1 MHHKELINK
10 LVRELSYRVGIP
22 NLKDKTHQSI
32 MSEILS
38 EWDEFDAKQII
49 FEFLT
54 EEPRKFKNPIL
65 NRIVKYKDKNGKDKE
80 GIVGNLIT
88 TKKDSPGRIAA
99 EKMLP
104 DEGTPE
110 RDAANQEVGSQG
122 TQKKIDSPKGNS
134 TDTTDDTQTTQ
145 GSAVKPGSDFAK
157 NAEELKA
164 RVDKKNKGDDIS
176 TSNLENSPVSRSEV
190 IDRGGDSEVKNQ
202 AFKYGFK
209 EIVDKNGNVI
219 FKPAPGNAGSLLNEV
234 VSGEVAQMLEEDP
247 NLSDEQLIKVLK
259 ERFGDMPLFTKTTK
273 SKIGN
278 ISGTLATGVSAKEI
292 PEGEDKGLYSKLLL
306 ATRSGRRKH
315 TKCVESAQKRGF
327 KNSKIENYYGH
338 SSSFDAMV
346 NDIKDK
352 QVIGPNGE
360 EISQEEAEQLIRS
373 GGGGDNPSDTASLV
387 FDKDSNKVILLFHSD
402 KDSTSAI
409 VAQSSLKAEAKANE
423 ENIDKLVSD
432 GKLTK
437 EQGDKVKKDQE
448 ELVEK
453 NKEIESELKEVGVA
467 PAKFF
472 LENIDINDAV
482 KSVKNNTNAD
492 GSEDG
497 NATLSKFGGID
508 HGKSA
513 GVKSKDGVVTK
524 NVSKYLPDGVS
535 PKDATD
541 AEALTAFFKFMA
553 DDNKEVEP
561 TEDQVTLMERLNSR
575 FIERG
580 APDIFSKLED
590 IRNRTLQLQRD
601 FITEQDNQTV
611 KVNGKDVGV
620 GTFLEGSTVF
630 KQFHLEAVN
639 PNSQTGVHKFPGM
652 FETNHGGLAVDGET
666 LKGCLGGNVQSKDDF
681 ISRFEVGALE
691 EQVGVSGSQKGKTTG
706 GKRMVYAIT
715 IDDKGNEKI
724 IEVGQKVMRTKTG
737 KTGKLQTVYQWSDD
751 MKDCFDSK

>member
-1 MHHKELINK
+1 MDYKQIIDK
-10 LVRELSYRVGIP
+10 LVRELSYRVGVP
-22 NLKDKTHQSI
+22 NIKNKEHQSI

-38 EWDEFDAKQII
+38 EWGEYDVKERI

-54 EEPRKFKNPIL
+54 EEPRKFTNPIL
-65 NRIVKYKDKNGKDKE
+65 NRTVKYKDKNGNEIE
-80 GIVGNLIT
+80 GIIGNLLT
-88 TKKDSPGRIAA
+88 SPKDSPGRIAA

-104 DEGTPE
+104 ADGTDE
-110 RDAANQEVGSQG
+110 RDAINKEVGSQG
-122 TQKKIDSPKGNS
+122 TQKKIDSPKGDS
-134 TDTTDDTQTTQ
+134 TNTTDDTKTTQ
-145 GSAVKPGSDFAK
+145 GSALKSKSYQKRVKKEKKIQDKLDNEKSEEESTTSD
-157 NAEELKA
+157 
-164 RVDKKNKGDDIS
+164 
-176 TSNLENSPVSRSEV
+176 LENSPVSRSQT
-190 IDRGGDSEVKNQ
+190 IDRGGDSKVKNL

-209 EIVDKNGNVI
+209 EIVDKDGNVI

-259 ERFGDMPLFTKTTK
+259 DRFGNMPLFNSTNKN
-273 SKIGN
+273 GN
-278 ISGTLATGVSAKEI
+278 TGSGLATGVKASEI
-292 PEGEDKGLYSKLLL
+292 PEGENRGLHSKLLL
-306 ATRSGRRKH
+306 AVRSGRRKH

-409 VAQSSLKAEAKANE
+409 VAQSSLKAEAEANE

-448 ELVEK
+448 ELVRK
-453 NKEIESELKEVGVA
+453 NNEIESELKEVGVA

-492 GSEDG
+492 GSKDK
-497 NATLSKFGGID
+497 NSTLSKFGGPD

-513 GVKSKDGVVTK
+513 GVKNAKGVVNK
-524 NVSKYLPDGVS
+524 SIVKYLPDGVS
-535 PKDATD
+535 PTDATD

-580 APDIFSKLED
+580 APDIFSQLED

-601 FITEQDNQTV
+601 FIDKQDNQTV

-666 LKGCLGGNVQSKDDF
+666 VKGCLGGNVQSKDDF

-715 IDDKGNEKI
+715 TDGRK

-751 MKDCFDSK
+751 MKKCFASK

>member
-1 MHHKELINK
+1 MHHTKLIHK
-10 LVRELSYRVGIP
+10 LIIELSYRVGVP
-22 NLKDKTHQSI
+22 NVYDKEHQSI

-38 EWDEFDAKQII
+38 EWGELDAKQKI
-49 FEFLT
+49 FEFLNEAEPEKST
-54 EEPRKFKNPIL
+54 EDEKYTNTGGSGYVKAQDYNKWKSDPKGYEGQKFTKTPSG
-65 NRIVKYKDKNGKDKE
+65 KYIPKTDDGGDGEDKE
-80 GIVGNLIT
+80 
-88 TKKDSPGRIAA
+88 
-99 EKMLP
+99 EKEL
-104 DEGTPE
+104 
-110 RDAANQEVGSQG
+110 
-122 TQKKIDSPKGNS
+122 
-134 TDTTDDTQTTQ
+134 
-145 GSAVKPGSDFAK
+145 GSAVKAGSDYAK
-157 NAEELKA
+157 DQAELKK
-164 RVDKKNKGDDIS
+164 RVAAAEDGGNVDDKDEKGD
-176 TSNLENSPVSRSEV
+176 LKNSPVSRSEV

-202 AFKYGFK
+202 AFEYGFK

-247 NLSDEQLIKVLK
+247 NLSDEQVIKVLK
-259 ERFGDMPLFTKTTK
+259 ERFGNTTLFSSTKK
-273 SKIGN
+273 PGN
-278 ISGTLATGVSAKEI
+278 SGNTLATGVKASEI
-292 PEGEDKGLYSKLLL
+292 PEGENKGLYSKLLL
-306 ATRSGRRKH
+306 AARSGRRKH

-327 KNSKIENYYGH
+327 KNPKIENYYGH

-387 FDKDSNKVILLFHSD
+387 FDKDSNKAILLFHSD

-437 EQGDKVKKDQE
+437 EQGDKLKKDQQ
-448 ELVEK
+448 ELVRK

-497 NATLSKFGGID
+497 NATLSKFGGLD
-508 HGKSA
+508 YGKSG
-513 GVKSKDGVVTK
+513 GVRSKDDTVTK
-524 NVSKYLPDGVS
+524 TVAKYLPDGVS

-541 AEALTAFFKFMA
+541 AQALTSFFKFMA
-553 DDNKEVEP
+553 DDKKEVEP

-590 IRNRTLQLQRD
+590 IRNRTLQVQRD

-611 KVNGKDVGV
+611 KVGGKDVGL
-620 GTFLEGSTVF
+620 GTYLEGSTVF

-639 PNSQTGVHKFPGM
+639 PNSQTGVHKYPGM

-666 LKGCLGGNVQSKDDF
+666 LKGCLGGNVESKNDF
-681 ISRFEVGALE
+681 IESFEVGPLE
-691 EQVGVSGSQKGKTTG
+691 EQVGNRGSQKGKTTG
-706 GKRMVYAIT
+706 GKRMVFAIT
-715 IDDKGNEKI
+715 TDRRK

-751 MKDCFDSK
+751 MKDCFESKG

>member
-1 MHHKELINK
+1 MHHTELIDK
-10 LVRELSYRVGIP
+10 LLRELSYKVGVP
-22 NLKDKTHQSI
+22 NIYDREHQYI

-38 EWDEFDAKQII
+38 DWGEYDAKEKI

-54 EEPRKFKNPIL
+54 EKDEKTPEDEKYFNTGGKGYIRMADKAKYDAQGKDFDGDTFSKDGPGSYTKIEKDASTNPDDTKSDDAVNKTMGKKSQYGKDQQAMV
-65 NRIVKYKDKNGKDKE
+65 NRVKDRKDKE
-80 GIVGNLIT
+80 NQSG
-88 TKKDSPGRIAA
+88 DES
-99 EKMLP
+99 EK
-104 DEGTPE
+104 GT
-110 RDAANQEVGSQG
+110 
-122 TQKKIDSPKGNS
+122 
-134 TDTTDDTQTTQ
+134 
-145 GSAVKPGSDFAK
+145 SD
-157 NAEELKA
+157 LK
-164 RVDKKNKGDDIS
+164 
-176 TSNLENSPVSRSEV
+176 NSPVSRSQT

-247 NLSDEQLIKVLK
+247 NLSDEQVIKVLK
-259 ERFGDMPLFTKTTK
+259 ERFGNTPLFN
-273 SKIGN
+273 SKGKNGN
-278 ISGTLATGVSAKEI
+278 TGNGLATGVKKSEI
-292 PEGEDKGLYSKLLL
+292 PEGENKGLYSKLLL
-306 ATRSGRRKH
+306 AARSGRRKH

-409 VAQSSLKAEAKANE
+409 VAQSSLKAEAEANE

-437 EQGDKVKKDQE
+437 EQGDKVKKDQQ
-448 ELVEK
+448 ELVRK

-482 KSVKNNTNAD
+482 KSVKNNTNVD
-492 GSEDG
+492 GSEDK
-497 NATLSKFGGID
+497 NATLSKFGGPD
-508 HGKSA
+508 HGKSG
-513 GVKSKDGVVTK
+513 GVRSKDGTVTK
-524 NVSKYLPDGVS
+524 TVAKYLPAGVS
-535 PKDATD
+535 LNDATD
-541 AEALTAFFKFMA
+541 AQALTAFFKFMA

-652 FETNHGGLAVDGET
+652 FETNHGGLAVDGDT
-666 LKGCLGGNVQSKDDF
+666 LKGCLGGNVENKDDF
-681 ISRFEVGALE
+681 ISRFEVGPLE
-691 EQVGVSGSQKGKTTG
+691 EQVGNRGSQKGKTTG
-706 GKRMVYAIT
+706 GKRMVFAIT
-715 IDDKGNEKI
+715 ADGRK

-751 MKDCFDSK
+751 MKKCFDS

>member
-1 MHHKELINK
+1 MDYKELIDK
-10 LVRELSYRVGIP
+10 LVHELSYRVGIP
-22 NLKDKTHQSI
+22 NVKDKNHQSI

-38 EWDEFDAKQII
+38 EWGEFDAKQRI

-54 EEPRKFKNPIL
+54 EDEPEKTPEDEKYVNTGGSGWIL
-65 NRIVKYKDKNGKDKE
+65 KTDQAKYDKE
-80 GIVGNLIT
+80 
-88 TKKDSPGRIAA
+88 KKDFDGETFTKEGPGVYKAIEKDSKTTTPDAKKGAA
-99 EKMLP
+99 VGK
-104 DEGTPE
+104 GT
-110 RDAANQEVGSQG
+110 DYAN
-122 TQKKIDSPKGNS
+122 D
-134 TDTTDDTQTTQ
+134 
-145 GSAVKPGSDFAK
+145 
-157 NAEELKA
+157 AEELKD
-164 RVDKKNKGDDIS
+164 RVANKDKEAGTGGSEDEEGVS
-176 TSNLENSPVSRSEV
+176 TPESIGKVTKTTT
-190 IDRGGDSEVKNQ
+190 IDRGGDSKVKNQ

-219 FKPAPGNAGSLLNEV
+219 FKPAPGNAGSLLNEI

-247 NLSDEQLIKVLK
+247 NLSDEQVIKILK
-259 ERFGDMPLFTKTTK
+259 ERFGATPLFN
-273 SKIGN
+273 SKGKNGN
-278 ISGTLATGVSAKEI
+278 TGNGLATGVKTSEI
-292 PEGEDKGLYSKLLL
+292 PEGENKGLYSKLLL

-315 TKCVESAQKRGF
+315 TKSVESAEKQGF
-327 KNSKIENYYGH
+327 ENSKIENYYGH

-432 GKLTK
+432 SKLTK
-437 EQGDKVKKDQE
+437 EQGDKLKKDQE

-453 NKEIESELKEVGVA
+453 NKQIESELKEVGIA

-472 LENIDINDAV
+472 LENIDIKEAV
-482 KSVKNNTNAD
+482 KSVKNNTNPN
-492 GSEDG
+492 GSKDD
-497 NATLSKFGGID
+497 NATLSKFGGVD
-508 HGKSA
+508 YGKSG
-513 GVKSKDGVVTK
+513 GVKSKDGTVTK
-524 NVSKYLPDGVS
+524 SVSKYLPDGVTANN
-535 PKDATD
+535 ATD
-541 AEALTAFFKFMA
+541 EQALTAFFEFMA
-553 DDNKEVEP
+553 DENTDVEP
-561 TEDQVTLMERLNSR
+561 TEHQVTLMERLNTR

-590 IRNRTLQLQRD
+590 IRNRTLQVQRD

-611 KVNGKDVGV
+611 KVNGNDVGL
-620 GTFLEGSTVF
+620 GTYLEGSTVF

-639 PNSQTGVHKFPGM
+639 PNSETGVHKYPGM

-681 ISRFEVGALE
+681 ISRFEVGPLE
-691 EQVGVSGSQKGKTTG
+691 EQVGNRGSQKGKTTG

-715 IDDKGNEKI
+715 TDGRK

-751 MKDCFDSK
+751 MKNCFDSK

>member
-1 MHHKELINK
+1 MMDYTQLIDK
-10 LVRELSYRVGIP
+10 LVRELSYRVGVP
-22 NLKDKTHQSI
+22 NIHDKEHQSI

-38 EWDEFDAKQII
+38 EWGEFDAKQKI

-54 EEPRKFKNPIL
+54 EKDTDTIEPETPVDYIDKKGDKQQTTYKNAMSS
-65 NRIVKYKDKNGKDKE
+65 DKE
-80 GIVGNLIT
+80 SAQY
-88 TKKDSPGRIAA
+88 KAA
-99 EKMLP
+99 LKLKQNGGE
-104 DEGTPE
+104 PE
-110 RDAANQEVGSQG
+110 S
-122 TQKKIDSPKGNS
+122 S
-134 TDTTDDTQTTQ
+134 TDNSSVEKTL
-145 GSAVKPGSDFAK
+145 GGKSKYGKKEAERVKRVNKAQDVENQSGDESEKGTSD
-157 NAEELKA
+157 LK
-164 RVDKKNKGDDIS
+164 
-176 TSNLENSPVSRSEV
+176 NSPVSRSQT
-190 IDRGGDSEVKNQ
+190 IDRGGDSKVKNQ

-247 NLSDEQLIKVLK
+247 NLSDEQVIKVLK
-259 ERFGDMPLFTKTTK
+259 ERFGNTPLFN
-273 SKIGN
+273 SKGKNGN
-278 ISGTLATGVSAKEI
+278 TGNGLATGVKTSEI
-292 PEGEDKGLYSKLLL
+292 PEGENKGLYSKLLL

-315 TKCVESAQKRGF
+315 TKCLESAQKRGF
-327 KNSKIENYYGH
+327 KNPKIENYYGH

-409 VAQSSLKAEAKANE
+409 VAQSSLKAEAEANE

-437 EQGDKVKKDQE
+437 EQGDKLKKDQE
-448 ELVEK
+448 ELVRK

-472 LENIDINDAV
+472 LENVDINDAV

-508 HGKSA
+508 YGKSG
-513 GVKSKDGVVTK
+513 GVKTKDGVVTK
-524 NVSKYLPDGVS
+524 SISKYLPDGVS

-590 IRNRTLQLQRD
+590 IRNRTLQVQRD

-620 GTFLEGSTVF
+620 GTYLEGSTVF

-639 PNSQTGVHKFPGM
+639 PNSQTGVHKYPGM
-652 FETNHGGLAVDGET
+652 FETNHGGLAVDGDT
-666 LKGCLGGNVQSKDDF
+666 LKGCLGGNVESKDDF
-681 ISRFEVGALE
+681 ISRFEVGPLE
-691 EQVGVSGSQKGKTTG
+691 EQLGNRGSQKGKTTG
-706 GKRMVYAIT
+706 GKRMVFAIT
-715 IDDKGNEKI
+715 TDGRK

-751 MKDCFDSK
+751 MKNCFDSN

>member
-1 MHHKELINK
+1 MHHTKLIHN
-10 LVRELSYRVGIP
+10 LIEELSYRVGVP
-22 NLKDKTHQSI
+22 NIHNKEHQSI
-32 MSEILS
+32 MSEILT
-38 EWDEFDAKQII
+38 EWGEFSAKQRI

-54 EEPRKFKNPIL
+54 EDERKFKNPVL
-65 NRIVKYKDKNGKDKE
+65 NRTIKYRDKNGKDKE
-80 GIVGNLIT
+80 GILGNLLT

-99 EKMLP
+99 EKALP
-104 DEGTPE
+104 AEGTPE
-110 RDAANQEVGSQG
+110 RDAINKEVGAQG
-122 TQKKIDSPKGNS
+122 TQKKIGSPEGNS
-134 TDTTDDTQTTQ
+134 DDTTDDTQTTQ
-145 GSAVKPGSDFAK
+145 GSALKPGTEFAK
-157 NAEELKA
+157 KAKELED
-164 RVDKKNKGDDIS
+164 RVKGKGKQETTTSDLKNS
-176 TSNLENSPVSRSEV
+176 AVSRSQT

-247 NLSDEQLIKVLK
+247 NLSDEQVIKVLK
-259 ERFGDMPLFTKTTK
+259 ERFGNTPLFN
-273 SKIGN
+273 SKGKNGN
-278 ISGTLATGVSAKEI
+278 TGNGLATGVKTSEI
-292 PEGEDKGLYSKLLL
+292 PEGENKGLYSKLLL
-306 ATRSGRRKH
+306 AARSGRRKH

-327 KNSKIENYYGH
+327 KNPKIENYYGH

-387 FDKDSNKVILLFHSD
+387 FDKDSNKAILLFHSD

-409 VAQSSLKAEAKANE
+409 VAQSSLKAEAEANE

-448 ELVEK
+448 ELVRK
-453 NKEIESELKEVGVA
+453 NKEIESELKEIGVA

-497 NATLSKFGGID
+497 NATLSKFGGPD
-508 HGKSA
+508 HGKSG
-513 GVKSKDGVVTK
+513 GVRSKDGTVTK
-524 NVSKYLPDGVS
+524 TVAKYLPDGVS

-541 AEALTAFFKFMA
+541 AQALTAFFKFMA

-652 FETNHGGLAVDGET
+652 FETNHGGLAVDGDT
-666 LKGCLGGNVQSKDDF
+666 LKGCLGGNVESKDDF
-681 ISRFEVGALE
+681 ISRFEVGPLE
-691 EQVGVSGSQKGKTTG
+691 EQVGNRGSQKGKTTG
-706 GKRMVYAIT
+706 GKRMVFAIT
-715 IDDKGNEKI
+715 ADGRK

-751 MKDCFDSK
+751 MKNCFDSK

>member
-1 MHHKELINK
+1 MHHTELIDK
-10 LVRELSYRVGIP
+10 LLRELSYKVGVP
-22 NLKDKTHQSI
+22 NIYDKEHQYI

-38 EWDEFDAKQII
+38 DWGEYDAKEKI

-54 EEPRKFKNPIL
+54 EKDEKTPEDEKYFNTGGKGYIRMADKAKYDAQGKDFDGDTFSKDGPGSYTKIEKDASTNPDDAKSDDAVNKTMGKQSQYGKDQQAMV
-65 NRIVKYKDKNGKDKE
+65 NRVKDKKDKE
-80 GIVGNLIT
+80 KSNA
-88 TKKDSPGRIAA
+88 DSEDES
-99 EKMLP
+99 EK
-104 DEGTPE
+104 GT
-110 RDAANQEVGSQG
+110 
-122 TQKKIDSPKGNS
+122 
-134 TDTTDDTQTTQ
+134 
-145 GSAVKPGSDFAK
+145 SD
-157 NAEELKA
+157 LK
-164 RVDKKNKGDDIS
+164 
-176 TSNLENSPVSRSEV
+176 NSPVSRSQT

-247 NLSDEQLIKVLK
+247 NLSDEQVIKVLK
-259 ERFGDMPLFTKTTK
+259 ERFGNTPLFSSTKK
-273 SKIGN
+273 PGN
-278 ISGTLATGVSAKEI
+278 SGNTLATGVKASEI
-292 PEGEDKGLYSKLLL
+292 PEGENKGLYSKLLL

-315 TKCVESAQKRGF
+315 TKCLESAKKRGF
-327 KNSKIENYYGH
+327 KNPKIENYYGH

-409 VAQSSLKAEAKANE
+409 VAQSSLKAEAEANE

-437 EQGDKVKKDQE
+437 EQGDKVKKDQQ
-448 ELVEK
+448 ELVRK

-492 GSEDG
+492 GSEDK
-497 NATLSKFGGID
+497 NATLSKFGGPD
-508 HGKSA
+508 HGKSG
-513 GVKSKDGVVTK
+513 GVRSKDGTVTK
-524 NVSKYLPDGVS
+524 TVAKYLPPGVS

-541 AEALTAFFKFMA
+541 AQALTAFFKFMA

-601 FITEQDNQTV
+601 FIAEQDNQTV

-652 FETNHGGLAVDGET
+652 FETNHGGLAVDGDT
-666 LKGCLGGNVQSKDDF
+666 LKGCLGGNVENKDDF
-681 ISRFEVGALE
+681 ISRFEVGPLE
-691 EQVGVSGSQKGKTTG
+691 EQVGNRGSQKGKTTG
-706 GKRMVYAIT
+706 GKRMVFAIT
-715 IDDKGNEKI
+715 TDGRK

-751 MKDCFDSK
+751 MKKCFDS

>member
-1 MHHKELINK
+1 MEYKQIIDK
-10 LVRELSYRVGIP
+10 LVRELSFRVGVP
-22 NLKDKTHQSI
+22 NIHNKEHQSI

-38 EWDEFDAKQII
+38 EWGEYDVKQTI

-65 NRIVKYKDKNGKDKE
+65 NRTVKYKDKRGNEKE
-80 GIVGNLIT
+80 GIIGNLLT
-88 TKKDSPGRIAA
+88 SPKDSPGRIAA

-104 DEGTPE
+104 ADGTSE
-110 RDAANQEVGSQG
+110 REAINKEVGSQG
-122 TQKKIDSPKGNS
+122 TQKKIDSPKGDS
-134 TDTTDDTQTTQ
+134 TNTTDDTQTTQ
-145 GSAVKPGSDFAK
+145 GSALKSKSYQKRVKKEKEVQKKIDNEGKQETTTSD
-157 NAEELKA
+157 LK
-164 RVDKKNKGDDIS
+164 
-176 TSNLENSPVSRSEV
+176 NSPVSRSQT
-190 IDRGGDSEVKNQ
+190 IDRGGDSKVKNQ

-234 VSGEVAQMLEEDP
+234 VSGEVAQMLEEDS
-247 NLSDEQLIKVLK
+247 NLSDEQIIKVLK
-259 ERFGDMPLFTKTTK
+259 ERFGNTPLFN
-273 SKIGN
+273 SKGKNGN
-278 ISGTLATGVSAKEI
+278 TGSGLATGVKTSEI
-292 PEGEDKGLYSKLLL
+292 PEGENKGLYSKLLL

-327 KNSKIENYYGH
+327 KNPKIENYYGH

-387 FDKDSNKVILLFHSD
+387 FDKNSNKVILLFHSD

-409 VAQSSLKAEAKANE
+409 VAQSSLKAEAEANE

-437 EQGDKVKKDQE
+437 EQGDKLKKDQE
-448 ELVEK
+448 ELVRK
-453 NKEIESELKEVGVA
+453 NKEIESELKEIGVA

-508 HGKSA
+508 HGKSG
-513 GVKSKDGVVTK
+513 GVRSKDGTVTK
-524 NVSKYLPDGVS
+524 TVAKYLPDGVS
-535 PKDATD
+535 PTDATD
-541 AEALTAFFKFMA
+541 AQALTAFFKFMA

-611 KVNGKDVGV
+611 KVNGKDVGL

-652 FETNHGGLAVDGET
+652 FETNHGGLAVDGDT
-666 LKGCLGGNVQSKDDF
+666 LKGCLGGNVESKDDF
-681 ISRFEVGALE
+681 ISRFEVGPLE
-691 EQVGVSGSQKGKTTG
+691 EQVGNRGSQKGKTTG
-706 GKRMVYAIT
+706 GKRMVFAIT
-715 IDDKGNEKI
+715 ADGKK

-751 MKDCFDSK
+751 MKNCFDSK

>member
-1 MHHKELINK
+1 MMDYTQLIDK
-10 LVRELSYRVGIP
+10 LLRELNTKVGIV
-22 NLKDKTHQSI
+22 NIYDKDQQSM
-32 MSEILS
+32 MSEILT
-38 EWDEFDAKQII
+38 EWNEFEAKQII

-54 EEPRKFKNPIL
+54 EKDEKKPEDD
-65 NRIVKYKDKNGKDKE
+65 KYVNTGGKGYIKKTDKAKYDAQGKDFDGETFTKE
-80 GIVGNLIT
+80 G
-88 TKKDSPGRIAA
+88 PG
-99 EKMLP
+99 
-104 DEGTPE
+104 
-110 RDAANQEVGSQG
+110 VY
-122 TQKKIDSPKGNS
+122 
-134 TDTTDDTQTTQ
+134 
-145 GSAVKPGSDFAK
+145 
-157 NAEELKA
+157 KA
-164 RVDKKNKGDDIS
+164 IKKGDDGNQDTDNKDAVEKTIGKNS
-176 TSNLENSPVSRSEV
+176 DYGKKQVELEKRVADRDNKNQSGDESEKGTSDLKNSPVSRSQT

-247 NLSDEQLIKVLK
+247 NLSDEQVIKVLK
-259 ERFGDMPLFTKTTK
+259 ERFGNTPLFN
-273 SKIGN
+273 SKGKNGN
-278 ISGTLATGVSAKEI
+278 TGNGLATGVKKSEI
-292 PEGEDKGLYSKLLL
+292 PEGENKGLYSKLLL

-315 TKCVESAQKRGF
+315 TKCLESAQKRGF
-327 KNSKIENYYGH
+327 KNPKIENYYGH

-387 FDKDSNKVILLFHSD
+387 FDKNSNKVILLFHSD

-409 VAQSSLKAEAKANE
+409 VAQSSLKAEAEANE

-437 EQGDKVKKDQE
+437 EQGDKLKKDQE
-448 ELVEK
+448 ELVRK

-482 KSVKNNTNAD
+482 KSVKNDTNAD

-508 HGKSA
+508 YGKSG
-513 GVKSKDGVVTK
+513 GVKTKDGVVTK
-524 NVSKYLPDGVS
+524 SISKYLPDGVS

-590 IRNRTLQLQRD
+590 IRNRTLQVQRD

-620 GTFLEGSTVF
+620 GTYLEGSTVF

-639 PNSQTGVHKFPGM
+639 PNSQTGVHKYPGM
-652 FETNHGGLAVDGET
+652 FETNHGGLAVDGDT
-666 LKGCLGGNVQSKDDF
+666 LKGCLGGNVESKDDF
-681 ISRFEVGALE
+681 ISRFEVGPLE
-691 EQVGVSGSQKGKTTG
+691 EQLGNRGSQKGKTTG
-706 GKRMVYAIT
+706 GKRMVFAIFT
-715 IDDKGNEKI
+715 DVNGKERK

-751 MKDCFDSK
+751 MKNCFDSN